1 MKTTEFR
8 SHGFFARVLGPLVL
22 LGTFAGFSWSD
33 EDEGSEYFEEVIVT
47 AERKEENVL
56 DTPMTLTAFSSSM
69 LEQLGIQDRDKL
81 QNLVPGLQFGDTG
94 DQEGNGTTL
103 RGIGTRV
110 GGIEHRDRSVAT
122 YIDGAYTV
130 GVYGTAPGGGF
141 DLERVE
147 VARGPQGTLNGR
159 NSIAGSINYVYK
171 LSLIHI

>member
-8 SHGFFARVLGPLVL
+8 SHGFFARVLGALVL
-22 LGTFAGFSWSD
+22 LGTFAGFSWAD

-122 YIDGAYTV
+122 YID
-130 GVYGTAPGGGF
+130 
-141 DLERVE
+141 
-147 VARGPQGTLNGR
+147 
-159 NSIAGSINYVYK
+159 
-171 LSLIHI
+171 